1 VLEEERKYE
10 VEAGF
15 ILPDLSECVPDG
27 GRLIVRPPQK
37 LRATYYDT
45 SDLRLARA
53 GASLRHRRG
62 DDEPW
67 TVKLPTDAP
76 GVRNEI
82 SMSGPAS
89 HPPERLLDLVTVYTR
104 GAAVA
109 PVATLNTVRLAY
121 QLCDRDDRVAVE
133 VVDDAVSV
141 PDGRKVAMKFREIE
155 VERKAGKAKLL
166 DQVEVAL
173 RDAGATVGEF
183 MPKHVRALGVAALQ
197 PPDWPTTTSRLP
209 RRPTAADVVTLAIQR
224 SIQRIAAHDPL
235 VRLRA
240 TVDRDDTAVHQMRVG
255 CRRLRSDLRTF
266 APILNREWSTRLRT
280 ELGWAATAL
289 GAARDAEVLRERLR
303 HTAALDTL
311 VPLDEASMAR
321 IDADLAVRH
330 EDALQALDKVM
341 CEPRYHRLL
350 ETLLAATSE
359 PQLSRHA
366 SDSADAVLPGLV
378 GRPFRRLAFGADGVV
393 GAGQLD
399 PQGPDQ
405 TWHAVRINGKRA
417 RYAVEAVA
425 GVLGGEAAALAS
437 ALAGVQELLGEHQDA
452 AVAADTWLA
461 IANADPDDHALAVT
475 AGRLF
480 ERERTA
486 VRAARYAF
494 PAAWKAASRRR
505 LTEWMRCTV
514 RGPAATWSRCG
525 PRVE

>member
-1 VLEEERKYE
+1 MLEEERKYE
-10 VEAGF
+10 VDAAF
-15 ILPDLSECVPDG
+15 SLPDLSECVPDG

-45 SDLRLARA
+45 PDLRLARS
-53 GASLRHRRG
+53 GASLRFRRG

-89 HPPERLLDLVTVYTR
+89 HIPERLLDLVTAYTR

-109 PVATLNTVRLAY
+109 AVTTLNTVRQAY

-133 VVDDAVSV
+133 VVDDTVSV
-141 PDGRKVAMKFREIE
+141 PDGRKVALRFREIE

-166 DQVEVAL
+166 DRVEVAL

-183 MPKHVRALGVAALQ
+183 TPKHVRALGPAALQ
-197 PPDWPTTTSRLP
+197 PPDWPTAIARLP
-209 RRPTAADVVTLAIQR
+209 RRPTAADVVTVAIQR
-224 SIQRIAAHDPL
+224 DIQRIVSHDPL

-240 TVDRDDTAVHQMRVG
+240 TVGRDDTAVHQMRVG

-266 APILNREWSTRLRT
+266 APILNRDWVSGLRT
-280 ELGWAATAL
+280 ELGWLASAL
-289 GAARDAEVLRERLR
+289 GAARDAEVLRARLR
-303 HTAALDTL
+303 RTADLDPL
-311 VPLDEASMAR
+311 VPLDAASVAR

-330 EDALQALDKVM
+330 EDAVQALDKVM
-341 CEPRYHRLL
+341 CEERYHRLL
-350 ETLLAATSE
+350 DALLAATSAPE
-359 PQLSRHA
+359 LSRHA
-366 SDSADAVLPGLV
+366 GDAAEAVLPGLV

-399 PQGPDQ
+399 VHGPDES
-405 TWHAVRINGKRA
+405 WHAVRINGKRA

-425 GVLGGEAAALAS
+425 GVLGGEALQLAGALA
-437 ALAGVQELLGEHQDA
+437 AVQELLGEHQDA
-452 AVAADTWLA
+452 AVAAQTWLA

-475 AGRLF
+475 VGRLF
-480 ERERTA
+480 ERERAA
-486 VRAARYAF
+486 VRAAREGF
-494 PAAWKAASRRR
+494 PAAWKTASRRR
-505 LTEWMRCTV
+505 LTEWMR
-514 RGPAATWSRCG
+514 
-525 PRVE
+525 